1 MLMTEAELTD
11 FAESWIAFIKATE
24 NSEEHKA
31 LFWVFDR
38 EYDLMNKEPEE
49 IWRLI
54 LKVLSLNNSN
64 EIQENLSAGLL
75 EDLLAKHGSAMI
87 DQVEK
92 EAKSNPLF
100 AKLLGG
106 VWQNSMT
113 DEVWAR
119 VQAVWS
125 SRGWD
130 GIV

>member
-1 MLMTEAELTD
+1 MTEAELTD

>member
-1 MLMTEAELTD
+1 MTETELTD
-11 FAESWIAFIKATE
+11 FAENWIAFMKAPE
-24 NSEEHKA
+24 NSEEYKA
-31 LFWVFDR
+31 LFWVLDR
-38 EYDLMNKEPEE
+38 EYDLMNEEPNE

-64 EIQENLSAGLL
+64 KILETLSAGLL
-75 EDLLAKHGSAMI
+75 EDLLAKHGAAMI
-87 DQVEK
+87 DRVEK

-119 VQAVWS
+119 VQVVWDR
-125 SRGWD
+125 RGWD

>member
-1 MLMTEAELTD
+1 MTEAELTA
-11 FAESWIAFIKATE
+11 FAESWIAFMKAPE
-24 NSEEHKA
+24 NSEEYKD

-38 EYDLMNKEPEE
+38 EYDLMEKEPVE

-64 EIQENLSAGLL
+64 KIQEVLSAGPL
-75 EDLLAKHGSAMI
+75 EDLLAKHGSNMI
-87 DQVEK
+87 DRVES

-100 AKLLGG
+100 AQLLGG

-119 VQAVWS
+119 VQAVWNRS
-125 SRGWD
+125 GWD

>member
-1 MLMTEAELTD
+1 MNEAELIAL
-11 FAESWIAFIKATE
+11 AESWIAFQKAPE
-24 NSEEHKA
+24 NSEEYDN

-38 EYDLMNKEPEE
+38 EYELMNQEPEE

-54 LKVLSLNNSN
+54 LKILSINNSN
-64 EIQENLSAGLL
+64 EIQETLSAGPL
-75 EDLLAKHGSAMI
+75 EDLLAKHGAAMI
-87 DQVEK
+87 DRVER

-119 VQAVWS
+119 VQAVWNR
-125 SRGWD
+125 RGWD

>member
-1 MLMTEAELTD
+1 MTETELTD
-11 FAESWIAFIKATE
+11 FAESWIAFMKAPE
-24 NSEEHKA
+24 NSEEYKA
-31 LFWVFDR
+31 LFWVIDR
-38 EYDLMNKEPEE
+38 SYDLMYEEPNE

-64 EIQENLSAGLL
+64 EIQEILSAGLL
-75 EDLLAKHGSAMI
+75 EDLLSKHGAAMI
-87 DQVEK
+87 DRIEK

-100 AKLLGG
+100 ANLLGG

-119 VQAVWS
+119 VQVVWNRS
-125 SRGWD
+125 GWD